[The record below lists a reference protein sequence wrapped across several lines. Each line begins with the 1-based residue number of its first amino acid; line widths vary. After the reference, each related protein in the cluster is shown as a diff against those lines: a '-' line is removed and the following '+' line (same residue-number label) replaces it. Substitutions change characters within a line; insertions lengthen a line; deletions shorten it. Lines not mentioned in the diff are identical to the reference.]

1 MADMN
6 FSANTEFTI
15 PVVQIIFYMFF
26 STLCFLIRKYKL
38 GLMISF
44 TFVFYWGFLHSSS
57 SFVDMIGNLT
67 LGYYLYLFS
76 GFLIISL
83 ALVGFLQEKDF
94 SKLSYSCEIN
104 K

>member
-1 MADMN
+1 MENMN

-15 PVVQIIFYMFF
+15 PVLQIISYMLF

-57 SFVDMIGNLT
+57 SFVDMIGNVT
-67 LGYYLYLFS
+67 LGYYLYLFF
-76 GFLIISL
+76 GFLIIFFAML
-83 ALVGFLQEKDF
+83 GFLQEEGF
-94 SKLSYSCEIN
+94 SYHLFVQDKG